1 MQTHSGLVLP
11 QFTSFW
17 ITCWGVFV
25 HCHKGS
31 TILGLYVIASSF
43 KFWCIWLL
51 FFSFSVCIYVAHM
64 TYIEMFKVVIFCY
77 FYFRH
82 RLFKT
87 KYSTREFMQ
96 LTELVQFFLKNIFF
110 ILVKLK
116 SLIFVLMNFF
126 FYVFNPYI

>member
-1 MQTHSGLVLP
+1 MSLLAP
-11 QFTSFW
+11 LSF
-17 ITCWGVFV
+17 GVFD
-25 HCHKGS
+25 
-31 TILGLYVIASSF
+31 YF
-43 KFWCIWLL
+43 

-96 LTELVQFFLKNIFF
+96 LTELVQFFF
-110 ILVKLK
+110 
-116 SLIFVLMNFF
+116 
-126 FYVFNPYI
+126 